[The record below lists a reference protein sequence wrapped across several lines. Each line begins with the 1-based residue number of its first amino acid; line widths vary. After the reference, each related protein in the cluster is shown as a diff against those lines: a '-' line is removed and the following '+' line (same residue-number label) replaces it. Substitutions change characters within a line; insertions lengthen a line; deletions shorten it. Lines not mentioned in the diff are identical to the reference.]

1 MMKSSHSISLIIRSL
16 NDNTN
21 NLSDSLDCSETGS
34 VFSLPCECFPEFV
47 NTTDRMLTCTWK
59 VLRKDS
65 SQRRQAHIITHLLEE
80 EQLFNYHVCATVIS
94 PSPCPV
100 LRGGWTC
107 VWPQHMELWLTDIH
121 SEAHNLNSICGP
133 KMAFDIKQFILYYFL
148 IISNKYF
155 ITHVH
160 N

>member
-1 MMKSSHSISLIIRSL
+1 MMKSSHSTSLIIHSL

-65 SQRRQAHIITHLLEE
+65 SQRQHAQIITHLLEE
-80 EQLFNYHVCATVIS
+80 EQLFNHYVCATVIS

-100 LRGGWTC
+100 LCGGWTC
-107 VWPQHMELWLTDIH
+107 GCMTTIHGILTHWHSLWCSQPEQHSWT
-121 SEAHNLNSICGP
+121 
-133 KMAFDIKQFILYYFL
+133 
-148 IISNKYF
+148 
-155 ITHVH
+155 
-160 N
+160 